1 MALSLIDL
9 LELPPHARSESNINL
24 NIPSLKRKCDL
35 FYYLAD
41 REAYQILKH
50 SEVFTCSEDIPLLVA
65 ETNLCIVFK
74 GKVSL
79 CHKTQ
84 AIVAPTDAKEADQK
98 VSDEADDGTKKED
111 GKSDDKK
118 DAKKESITAI
128 QRGYA
133 VVQMVTALLERRN
146 TLKEEERAMSLVEK
160 RKESMAKGR
169 PIEVE
174 QKEIISRAT
183 LYGRPM
189 IHYSEGAYFGGPDM
203 PHKNENNN
211 QTDRFTFVSDTPCL
225 LLVIPSELQSTIVN
239 YHYLNLIRDKE
250 SLLSEHHITR
260 RLTMPQKS
268 ALLHEM
274 LEEHFI
280 HGNVLTKMD
289 EPADVVYLIKSGYV
303 RIYLDVKI
311 PRLKLPE
318 AVQHLPSTKI
328 RQRNKTERMP
338 VTDIGP
344 GEFVGGFEQLSG
356 CKNYVFTTVAT
367 CETVVYSIR
376 APQFKDLIMR
386 ANTKPLDLFT
396 AAMKTRWQMRR
407 SLADFSLCPETEKI
421 LCELIGE
428 DTASSNAEEAQAE
441 FEALKSSLKSYGRSV
456 PPYMIGKPESSTT
469 EERQSMRP
477 PNRGPFADRVRNRMI
492 ELGFSSRRGI

>member
-1 MALSLIDL
+1 MALTLIDL
-9 LELPPHARSESNINL
+9 LELPPHARTESNIYL

-41 REAYQILKH
+41 AEAYQLLKY
-50 SEVFTCSEDIPLLVA
+50 SELFSSSEDIPIIA
-65 ETNLCIVFK
+65 ADTNLCILFQ

-84 AIVAPTDAKEADQK
+84 AIVTLTDANESDKED
-98 VSDEADDGTKKED
+98 SDEANETKKGDE
-111 GKSDDKK
+111 KSDAKK
-118 DAKKESITAI
+118 YETKESITAI
-128 QRGYA
+128 QRGLA

-146 TLKEEERAMSLVEK
+146 SQKEEERALSLAEK
-160 RKESMAKGR
+160 RKESIAKGR

-174 QKEIISRAT
+174 QKEIISRVT
-183 LYGRPM
+183 LFGRPM

-211 QTDRFTFVSDTPCL
+211 QTDRYTFVSDTPCL
-225 LLVIPSELQSTIVN
+225 LLVIPATLQSTIVN

-250 SLLSEHHITR
+250 SLLSDHHITR

-280 HGNVLTKMD
+280 HENVLTKMG

-328 RQRNKTERMP
+328 RQRNKTERLP

-344 GEFVGGFEQLSG
+344 GEFVGGFELMSG
-356 CKNYVFTTVAT
+356 SKNYVFTTVAT
-367 CETVVYSIR
+367 GETVAYNIR
-376 APQFKDLIMR
+376 AAQFKDLIMR
-386 ANTKPLDLFT
+386 ANTKSLDMFT
-396 AAMKTRWQMRR
+396 AVMKTRWRLRR
-407 SLADFSLCPETEKI
+407 SLADFSLCPNTEKL
-421 LCELIGE
+421 LCELLGE
-428 DTASSNAEEAQAE
+428 DKSSSNTEEAQAE
-441 FEALKSSLKSYGRSV
+441 LEALRSSLPNNRRSV
-456 PPYMIGKPESSTT
+456 PPYMMGNPESSTT
-469 EERQSMRP
+469 ERRSMRP
-477 PNRGPFADRVRNRMI
+477 PNRGPFADRVKNRMI